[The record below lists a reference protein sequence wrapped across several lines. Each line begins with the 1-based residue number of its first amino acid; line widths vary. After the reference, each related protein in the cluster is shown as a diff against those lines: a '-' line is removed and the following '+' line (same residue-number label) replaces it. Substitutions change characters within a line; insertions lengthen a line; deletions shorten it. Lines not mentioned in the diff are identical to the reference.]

1 MDSTY
6 AHSTTTITATR
17 LGANLRNMF
26 INVINHRETNF
37 IITSLIIFVAL
48 YASLTAI
55 FERSLLHPLTSN
67 QQRTV
72 QPSQL
77 PLSHQLNNN
86 TLKEEI
92 PQIEDFPFSSP
103 FRQCRQFNSNQNY
116 LPSTFTNTSLLIL
129 SIFFLLALSLCIG
142 RILNK
147 IFLPSLAGPL
157 IVGCLIANFKQI
169 RELLILPNS
178 NNGGTLIVEIA
189 FLLVIVRAMLG
200 INSSSLRHNL
210 TLICLLGIL
219 CPLVEC
225 LIILLAATLLFK
237 INLLIA
243 LLFGFAISA
252 SSPPV
257 IVPTIKRLEE
267 KQFTNNDDSGIPSI
281 ILFST
286 ILDNIF
292 ALAGFGIAF
301 EAMTTKY
308 EQLSYTLS
316 RIPGELLIGAVIG
329 ISAGFLLRFF
339 PRPDAHLAHFT
350 RVLLLLSVGSAFH
363 FGAREIGC
371 VIAGPTAVLI
381 MTIVAAMNW
390 QIDNRRG
397 TRTEENGLRLIWELL
412 ASPLLF
418 LLFGSLLD
426 FTSIFS
432 STKLLDAFL
441 FLLLSLLVRLA
452 TGLACT
458 FCCSTGQRRSP
469 SERLFISL
477 AILPKGSLQLVIA
490 PAILCFHMKL
500 KGGERDENGVL
511 LSLETILL
519 ALLFCSP
526 IGEMLLRLL
535 GPLLLRRRLI
545 PNACVVPLGEP
556 YKKGG
561 LMVAHSDPWDN
572 RLRLELGPVDPADPQ
587 THQHTAYALEASNKL
602 DNDSKL

>member
-37 IITSLIIFVAL
+37 IITSFIIFASL

-55 FERSLLHPLTSN
+55 FERSLLHPLTITQQKQQIVYPPQLSLTPSN
-67 QQRTV
+67 
-72 QPSQL
+72 
-77 PLSHQLNNN
+77 H
-86 TLKEEI
+86 TLEEKI
-92 PQIEDFPFSSP
+92 HFEDFPFSSP
-103 FRQCRQFNSNQNY
+103 FRQCRQLNS
-116 LPSTFTNTSLLIL
+116 
-129 SIFFLLALSLCIG
+129 
-142 RILNK
+142 ILNK
-147 IFLPSLAGPL
+147 IYLPSLAGPL
-157 IVGCLIANFKQI
+157 IVGCLIANFGQI
-169 RELLILPNS
+169 RELLTLPNS

-189 FLLVIVRAMLG
+189 FLVVIIRAMLG
-200 INSSSLRHNL
+200 INSSSLLHNL
-210 TLICLLGIL
+210 SLICLLGIL
-219 CPLVEC
+219 CPLIEC

-237 INLLIA
+237 INLSIA

-267 KQFTNNDDSGIPSI
+267 KQFTNNDDSGIPTI

-316 RIPGELLIGAVIG
+316 RIPGELLIGAIIG

-339 PRPDAHLAHFT
+339 PRPDAHLVHFT
-350 RVLLLLSVGSAFH
+350 RVLILLSVGSAFH

-381 MTIVAAMNW
+381 MTLVAAINW

-397 TRTEENGLRLIWELL
+397 TRTEENGLRLFWELV

-458 FCCSTGQRRSP
+458 FCCSTGQRRTP

-477 AILPKGSLQLVIA
+477 AILPKGSLQLIIA
-490 PAILCFHMKL
+490 PAIVCFHMRETGRESVES
-500 KGGERDENGVL
+500 GGIL

-572 RLRLELGPVDPADPQ
+572 RLRLELGPIDPADPQ
-587 THQHTAYALEASNKL
+587 IHKHTAYPLEGTNKL
-602 DNDSKL
+602 ENDSKP

>member
-37 IITSLIIFVAL
+37 IITSFIIFAAL

-55 FERSLLHPLTSN
+55 FERSLLHPLTITQQKQQIVYPPQLSLTPSN
-67 QQRTV
+67 HTW
-72 QPSQL
+72 
-77 PLSHQLNNN
+77 
-86 TLKEEI
+86 EEKTHFG
-92 PQIEDFPFSSP
+92 DFPFSSP
-103 FRQCRQFNSNQNY
+103 FRQCRQLNS
-116 LPSTFTNTSLLIL
+116 
-129 SIFFLLALSLCIG
+129 
-142 RILNK
+142 ILNK
-147 IFLPSLAGPL
+147 IYLPSLAGPL
-157 IVGCLIANFKQI
+157 IVGCLTANFGQI
-169 RELLILPNS
+169 RELLTLPNS

-189 FLLVIVRAMLG
+189 FLIVIIRAMLG
-200 INSSSLRHNL
+200 INSSSLLHNL
-210 TLICLLGIL
+210 SLICLLGIL
-219 CPLVEC
+219 CPLIEC

-237 INLLIA
+237 INLSIA
-243 LLFGFAISA
+243 ILFGFAISA

-267 KQFTNNDDSGIPSI
+267 KQFTNNDDSGIPTI

-316 RIPGELLIGAVIG
+316 RIPGELLIGAIIG

-339 PRPDAHLAHFT
+339 PRPDAHLVHFT
-350 RVLLLLSVGSAFH
+350 RVLILTSVGSAFH

-381 MTIVAAMNW
+381 MTLVAAINW

-397 TRTEENGLRLIWELL
+397 
-412 ASPLLF
+412 
-418 LLFGSLLD
+418 
-426 FTSIFS
+426 FS

-458 FCCSTGQRRSP
+458 FCCSTGQRRTP

-477 AILPKGSLQLVIA
+477 AILPKGSLQLIIA
-490 PAILCFHMKL
+490 PAIVCFHMRETGRESVES
-500 KGGERDENGVL
+500 GGIL

-572 RLRLELGPVDPADPQ
+572 RLRLELGPIDPADPQ
-587 THQHTAYALEASNKL
+587 IHKNTAYPLEGTNKL
-602 DNDSKL
+602 ENDSKP